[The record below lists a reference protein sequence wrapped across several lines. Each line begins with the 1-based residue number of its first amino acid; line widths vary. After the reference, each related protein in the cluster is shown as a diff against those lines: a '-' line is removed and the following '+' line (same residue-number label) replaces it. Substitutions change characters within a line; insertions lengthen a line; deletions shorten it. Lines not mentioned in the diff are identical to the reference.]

1 MSLDCPWLAVGGAE
15 EDFSIK
21 EYTQAFPAL
30 GLSDSQL
37 PSLITLI
44 GGQTKSR
51 YLRQLIDG
59 SPVCLATPHR
69 KVHLWND
76 PKTRKETMPK
86 IYIDCELHNDRQ
98 DAGRCPSVTAPHLN
112 RRARWFQPG
121 SQSRKTAILK
131 IYGEVLAPLASV
143 VCYFASD
150 LGGLQRAASMLAEQ
164 IVCSKACNVSPAA
177 LPQALFIVD
186 TSSPVFDAGIAEVK
200 LLQDVRRAIA
210 DIKASSKDEDA
221 WSEILDHFAE
231 IRVLA
236 LKKSDSPIFRAKLLR
251 NRLTSICQSVLTA
264 RRSSRMLFAYSHL
277 QAFSRL
283 LLDYSCSKKGAAFDF
298 IRASRPSEFSVKD
311 LHSHL
316 KELFDIM
323 PSQAWL
329 WHTICPLVGS
339 ALFLASYTPGSHCKF
354 NLLPR

>member
-1 MSLDCPWLAVGGAE
+1 MSLDCPWLAVGGSE

-30 GLSDSQL
+30 GLSDSQS

-44 GGQTKSR
+44 GGHAKSR

-59 SPVCLATPHR
+59 SPVCLATPHHR
-69 KVHLWND
+69 IHLWND
-76 PKTRKETMPK
+76 PKTRKEATPK
-86 IYIDCELHNDRQ
+86 IYVDCELHNDRQ
-98 DAGRCPSVTAPHLN
+98 DTSQCTSVNEPH
-112 RRARWFQPG
+112 RDKRARWFQPG
-121 SQSRKTAILK
+121 PQSRKTAIYK

-164 IVCSKACNVSPAA
+164 IVSSKACNVSPAA
-177 LPQALFIVD
+177 LPQALFVVD
-186 TSSPVFDAGIAEVK
+186 TSSPIFDAGIAEVK

-210 DIKASSKDEDA
+210 DIKASSKDKDA
-221 WSEILDHFAE
+221 WSEILDHFTE
-231 IRVLA
+231 VRVLA
-236 LKKSDSPIFRAKLLR
+236 LKKSDSPAFRAKLLR
-251 NRLTSICQSVLTA
+251 NRLLSICQSVSIA
-264 RRSSRMLFAYSHL
+264 RRSSRMLLSYRHL

-283 LLDYSCSKKGAAFDF
+283 LLDHSCSKKGVAFDF

-339 ALFLASYTPGSHCKF
+339 AFFLASYPPGSHCKLT
-354 NLLPR
+354 LLSC